1 MADTPTT
8 LLQEVAMVSRNARP
22 YSLFVLAL
30 MTAATLRAAG
40 KLDDGQLDPAWFGQD
55 VEFHKSEALDY
66 FWVKPGFSLQG
77 KTIQITEWP
86 DPVFLG
92 PKGDVDSKDSARAF
106 QLSGS
111 MASWIRGS
119 LSNALSDYAQV
130 SKDSGDYELTGRFV
144 DVNAGSKVAKWM
156 VGFGAGAATATWDMK
171 LVDKKTG
178 ELLAA
183 IHHRAV
189 SGTHM
194 SDIDDK
200 ILKWLDRDFGPA
212 MRQNL
217 ASYAGAKPARK

>member
-1 MADTPTT
+1 MSTWK
-8 LLQEVAMVSRNARP
+8 ARP
-22 YSLFVLAL
+22 FALFLLML
-30 MTAATLRAAG
+30 MTAVLLCAAG
-40 KLDDGQLDPAWFGQD
+40 KLDGGLLDPAWFGQD
-55 VEFHKSEALDY
+55 VEFHNSGALDY
-66 FWVKPGFSLQG
+66 FWVKPGFSLQD
-77 KTIQITEWP
+77 KTIQIADWP

-119 LSNALSDYAQV
+119 LSNALNGYAQV

-144 DVNAGSKVAKWM
+144 DVNAGNQVAKWM
-156 VGFGAGAATATWDMK
+156 VGFGAGAATATWDIK
-171 LVDKKTG
+171 VVDKKTV
-178 ELLAA
+178 ELVAA

-200 ILKWLDRDFGPA
+200 VLKWLDKDFGPA

-217 ASYAGAKPARK
+217 ASYAGAKTARK

>member
-1 MADTPTT
+1 
-8 LLQEVAMVSRNARP
+8 MVRS
-22 YSLFVLAL
+22 SVLFLCVLA
-30 MTAATLRAAG
+30 AAALADAAG
-40 KLDDGQLDPAWFGQD
+40 KLDKGLLDPAWFGPND
-55 VEFHKSEALDY
+55 IEFHTSGQLDY

-77 KTIQITEWP
+77 KTIQIEEWP

-111 MASWIRGS
+111 MAGWLRGS
-119 LSNALSDYAQV
+119 LSNALQDYAEV
-130 SKDSGDYELTGRFV
+130 SKSEGDYVLSGRFV
-144 DVNAGSKVAKWM
+144 DVNAGSRVAKFM
-156 VGFGAGAATATWDMK
+156 IGMGAGSATATWDMK

-183 IHHRAV
+183 IHHRSV
-189 SGTHM
+189 SGTYM

-200 ILKWLDRDFGPA
+200 ILKWMDRDLGPA

-217 ASYAGAKPARK
+217 ASYASSKPVRK